1 MTAVRVVPYG
11 SWPSPISARMVAS
24 GGVGLGSVMLDG
36 DATYWV
42 EQRPAEGGRAVV
54 VRCGADGRVA
64 DVTPAPYSARSRV
77 HEYGGGAYAVA
88 DGTVYFSNVADG
100 RVYVQRAGAPPEA
113 LTPDGRWR
121 YADLAVDRR
130 QARLVCVREDHSDA
144 SRESVNTVV
153 TVRTDRSAMPS
164 VLVEGADFYASP
176 RLSPDGTRLAY
187 LAWHHP
193 NMPWDGTEL
202 WVAEHGADG
211 TLTAAA
217 RVAGGPEESI
227 FQPQWSPDGV
237 LYFVSDRSGW
247 WNLHRWQGGAVE
259 PLCAMA
265 AEFGLPQW
273 NFGMSTYG
281 FADAVRLVCALA
293 QGGTRRL
300 AVLHTRTGEFRPL
313 ELPYVDVDS
322 VQAAGGRA
330 VFVAGTPTEVPAVVE
345 LDLGTR
351 RCRVRRRAT
360 DERLDPGCLST
371 PQAIDFRTAHGAT
384 VHAFFYAPRNVECT
398 APATERPPLLVMSH
412 GGPTAVASSALR
424 LAVQFWTSRGI
435 AVLDVNYRGSTGYG
449 RAYRQ
454 HLDGQWG
461 VVDVDDCV
469 DAARHAVACG
479 LVDGERLAIRGSS
492 AGGFTTLCALS
503 FHDVFKAGASYYG
516 IGDLEALQRDTHKF
530 ESHYEARLVGP
541 YPARRDLYRARSP
554 IHFTDRLSCP
564 VIFFQGLDDAVVPPT
579 QAEAMVAALRAKRLP
594 VAYLAFAGEA
604 HGFRRAEN
612 IQRALEAE
620 LYFYSR
626 VFGFAPADPLEP
638 VAIEN
643 LSPLAMAKS
652 FDGGAGE

>member
-1 MTAVRVVPYG
+1 MMSAARVVPYG
-11 SWPSPISARMVAS
+11 SWPSPISARLVAS
-24 GGVGLGSVMLDG
+24 GGVGLGSVALDG

-42 EQRPAEGGRAVV
+42 EQRSADGGRSVI
-54 VRCGADGRVA
+54 VRCGADGRPA

-88 DGTVYFSNVADG
+88 GGTVYFSNVSDG
-100 RVYVQRAGAPPEA
+100 RVCAQREGALPEA
-113 LTPDGRWR
+113 LTPDGPWR
-121 YADLAVDRR
+121 YADFEVDRR
-130 QARLVCVREDHSDA
+130 CGRLICVREDHGDA
-144 SRESVNTVV
+144 SREPVNTLVE
-153 TVRTDRSAMPS
+153 VRTDRADMPR
-164 VLVEGADFYASP
+164 VLVHGGDFYASP
-176 RLSPDGTRLAY
+176 RLSPDGAHLAY
-187 LAWHHP
+187 LAWNHP

-202 WVAEHGADG
+202 WVADSRPDG
-211 TLTAAA
+211 TLTAAV

-247 WNLHRWQGGAVE
+247 WNLYRWRGGTVE
-259 PLCAMA
+259 ALCAMA
-265 AEFGLPQW
+265 ADFGLPQW

-281 FADAVRLVCALA
+281 FADAERVVCAYA
-293 QGGTRRL
+293 QGGVRRL

-313 ELPYVDVDS
+313 DCSYVDVDS
-322 VQAAGGRA
+322 VRAAGGRA
-330 VFVAGTPTEVPAVVE
+330 VCVAGTPTEVPAVVE

-360 DERLDPGCLST
+360 DEHLDRGYLSA
-371 PQAIDFRTAHGAT
+371 PQAIDFRTGDGETA
-384 VHAFFYAPRNVECT
+384 HAFFYAPCNVECV
-398 APATERPPLLVMSH
+398 APATERTPLLVMSH
-412 GGPTAVASSALR
+412 GGPTAAASSMLR
-424 LAVQFWTSRGI
+424 LAVQYWTSRGI

-449 RAYRQ
+449 RAYRR

-469 DAARHAVACG
+469 NAARHVVERG
-479 LVDGERLAIRGSS
+479 LVDGARLAIRGSS
-492 AGGFTTLCALS
+492 AGGFTTLCALT

-554 IHFTDRLSCP
+554 IHCTDRLSCP
-564 VIFFQGLDDAVVPPT
+564 VIVFQGLDDAVVPPS

-626 VFGFAPADPLEP
+626 VFGFTPADPLKP

-643 LSPLAMAKS
+643 L
-652 FDGGAGE
+652 

>member
-1 MTAVRVVPYG
+1 MPATRVVPYG
-11 SWPSPISARMVAS
+11 SWPSPISARLVAS
-24 GGVGLGSVMLDG
+24 GGVGLGSVALDG

-42 EQRPAEGGRAVV
+42 EQRPADGGRSVV
-54 VRCGADGRVA
+54 VRCGVDGRPA

-88 DGTVYFSNVADG
+88 DGSVYFSNVSDG
-100 RVYVQRAGAPPEA
+100 RVYVQRSGALPEA
-113 LTPDGRWR
+113 LTPDGPWR
-121 YADLAVDRR
+121 YADFEVDRR
-130 QARLVCVREDHSDA
+130 YGRLICVREDHGDA
-144 SRESVNTVV
+144 SREPVNTLVE
-153 TVRTDRSAMPS
+153 VRTDRADMPR
-164 VLVEGADFYASP
+164 VLVHGGDFYASP
-176 RLSPDGTRLAY
+176 RLSPDGAHLAY
-187 LAWHHP
+187 LAWNHP

-202 WVAEHGADG
+202 WVADRRPDG
-211 TLTAAA
+211 TLAAA
-217 RVAGGPEESI
+217 VRVAGGPEESI

-247 WNLHRWQGGAVE
+247 WNLYRWRDGTVE
-259 PLCAMA
+259 ALCAMA

-281 FADAVRLVCALA
+281 FADAERVVCAYA
-293 QGGTRRL
+293 QGGVRRL

-313 ELPYVDVDS
+313 DCSYVDVDS
-322 VQAAGGRA
+322 VHAAGGRA
-330 VFVAGTPTEVPAVVE
+330 VFVGGTSTEVPAVVE
-345 LDLGTR
+345 LDLGTL

-360 DERLDPGCLST
+360 DEQLDRGYLSA
-371 PQAIDFRTAHGAT
+371 PQAIDFRTGNGAT
-384 VHAFFYAPRNVECT
+384 AHAFFYPPCNLECV

-412 GGPTAVASSALR
+412 GGPTAAASSTLR
-424 LAVQFWTSRGI
+424 LAVQYWTSRGI

-449 RAYRQ
+449 RAYRRQ
-454 HLDGQWG
+454 LDGQWG

-469 DAARHAVACG
+469 NAARHVVERG
-479 LVDGERLAIRGSS
+479 LVDGARLAIRGSS
-492 AGGFTTLCALS
+492 AGGFTTLCALT

-541 YPARRDLYRARSP
+541 YPARRDLYRTRSP
-554 IHFTDRLSCP
+554 IHSTDRLSCP
-564 VIFFQGLDDAVVPPT
+564 VIFFQGLDDAVVPPS

-594 VAYLAFAGEA
+594 VAYVAFAGEA

-626 VFGFAPADPLEP
+626 VFGFTPADPLEP

-643 LSPLAMAKS
+643 L
-652 FDGGAGE
+652 